1 MWRDDETDQVIHELL
16 CCQVRER
23 ARRLEHPILVV
34 LDTQAFMRLLGSL
47 PHDRSGPGE
56 TGAGRRK
63 RGLAVDMVGL
73 VIAVAVLA
81 ANRILAVSNEVI
93 GSAGPAVWH
102 GSPEPFGSAGEVGD
116 VRCDEQ
122 GDRER
127 MRARIRAGDREA
139 FAALYEEYARAVYNH
154 AYRLS
159 GDWSTAEEVLSET
172 FLAAWRTRHAV
183 EPEGDS
189 LRPWLLGIA
198 TNKAR
203 NANRG
208 TGRRLA
214 FLARHTAPEP
224 VADIADATVGR
235 IDDTR
240 RLAAVRQALGG
251 LRRKEREVLVL
262 CVWSGLDYA
271 EAAKALG
278 IPVGTVRSRLS
289 RARTR
294 LRRLTDGELGR
305 TPEGPAREA
314 RLGEAVRSGREP
326 RPSGR
331 EPRPGRGEVES
342 RAAFVAL
349 PIQEE
354 AR

>member
-1 MWRDDETDQVIHELL
+1 MS
-16 CCQVRER
+16 C
-23 ARRLEHPILVV
+23 
-34 LDTQAFMRLLGSL
+34 
-47 PHDRSGPGE
+47 
-56 TGAGRRK
+56 
-63 RGLAVDMVGL
+63 
-73 VIAVAVLA
+73 
-81 ANRILAVSNEVI
+81 NEQ
-93 GSAGPAVWH
+93 
-102 GSPEPFGSAGEVGD
+102 E
-116 VRCDEQ
+116 
-122 GDRER
+122 DRER

-154 AYRLS
+154 AYRLT

-198 TNKAR
+198 TNRAR

-214 FLARHTAPEP
+214 FLARRPAPEP
-224 VADIADATVGR
+224 VADIADATAGR
-235 IDDTR
+235 VDDAR
-240 RLAAVRQALGG
+240 RLAAVRQALDG
-251 LRRKEREVLVL
+251 LRRQEREVLVL

-271 EAAKALG
+271 GAAEALG

-289 RARTR
+289 RARDR
-294 LRRLTDGELGR
+294 LRRLTDVELGR
-305 TPEGPAREA
+305 TPGGSAWEA
-314 RLGEAVRSGREP
+314 RSGETGRSAG
-326 RPSGR
+326 
-331 EPRPGRGEVES
+331 EPRPGRGEVGS

>member
-1 MWRDDETDQVIHELL
+1 
-16 CCQVRER
+16 
-23 ARRLEHPILVV
+23 
-34 LDTQAFMRLLGSL
+34 
-47 PHDRSGPGE
+47 
-56 TGAGRRK
+56 
-63 RGLAVDMVGL
+63 
-73 VIAVAVLA
+73 
-81 ANRILAVSNEVI
+81 
-93 GSAGPAVWH
+93 
-102 GSPEPFGSAGEVGD
+102 
-116 VRCDEQ
+116 
-122 GDRER
+122 

-154 AYRLS
+154 AYRLT

-172 FLAAWRTRHAV
+172 FLAAWRTRQAI

-208 TGRRLA
+208 RGRRLA
-214 FLARHTAPEP
+214 FLARRPAPEP
-224 VADIADATVGR
+224 VADIADATAGR
-235 IDDTR
+235 VDDAR
-240 RLAAVRQALGG
+240 RLAAVQRALGG
-251 LRRKEREVLVL
+251 LRRQEREVLVL

-271 EAAKALG
+271 EAAEALG
-278 IPVGTVRSRLS
+278 VPVGTVRSRLS
-289 RARTR
+289 RARTPAAPH
-294 LRRLTDGELGR
+294 TDDELGR
-305 TPEGPAREA
+305 APDGPAREA
-314 RLGEAVRSGREP
+314 RGGERGARSGERGTRGGEREAPAGERGARAGERGAVAGDAVRF
-326 RPSGR
+326 GR

>member
-1 MWRDDETDQVIHELL
+1 
-16 CCQVRER
+16 
-23 ARRLEHPILVV
+23 
-34 LDTQAFMRLLGSL
+34 
-47 PHDRSGPGE
+47 
-56 TGAGRRK
+56 
-63 RGLAVDMVGL
+63 
-73 VIAVAVLA
+73 
-81 ANRILAVSNEVI
+81 
-93 GSAGPAVWH
+93 
-102 GSPEPFGSAGEVGD
+102 
-116 VRCDEQ
+116 
-122 GDRER
+122 

-154 AYRLS
+154 AYRLT

-189 LRPWLLGIA
+189 LRPWLFGIA

-208 TGRRLA
+208 IGRRLA
-214 FLARHTAPEP
+214 FLARRPAPEP
-224 VADIADATVGR
+224 VTDIADAAAGR
-235 IDDTR
+235 VDDTR
-240 RLAAVRQALGG
+240 RIAAVRQALGG
-251 LRRKEREVLVL
+251 LRRQEREVLAL

-271 EAAKALG
+271 EAAEALG

-289 RARTR
+289 RARNR
-294 LRRLTDGELGR
+294 LRRLTDEELGR
-305 TPEGPAREA
+305 TPDGSAREA
-314 RLGEAVRSGREP
+314 RPGEAVRSGTEP
-326 RPSGR
+326 RPR
-331 EPRPGRGEVES
+331 RGEAEG

>member
-1 MWRDDETDQVIHELL
+1 
-16 CCQVRER
+16 
-23 ARRLEHPILVV
+23 
-34 LDTQAFMRLLGSL
+34 
-47 PHDRSGPGE
+47 
-56 TGAGRRK
+56 
-63 RGLAVDMVGL
+63 
-73 VIAVAVLA
+73 
-81 ANRILAVSNEVI
+81 
-93 GSAGPAVWH
+93 
-102 GSPEPFGSAGEVGD
+102 
-116 VRCDEQ
+116 
-122 GDRER
+122 

-154 AYRLS
+154 AYRLT

-172 FLAAWRTRHAV
+172 FLAAWRTRQAI

-208 TGRRLA
+208 RGRRLA
-214 FLARHTAPEP
+214 FLARRPAPEP
-224 VADIADATVGR
+224 VADIADATAGR
-235 IDDTR
+235 VDDAR
-240 RLAAVRQALGG
+240 RLAAVQRALGG
-251 LRRKEREVLVL
+251 LRRQEREVLVL

-271 EAAKALG
+271 EAAEALG
-278 IPVGTVRSRLS
+278 VPVGTVRSRLS

-294 LRRLTDGELGR
+294 LRRLTDEEL
-305 TPEGPAREA
+305 GPAREA
-314 RLGEAVRSGREP
+314 RGGERGAPAGERGARAGDAVRF
-326 RPSGR
+326 GR

>member
-1 MWRDDETDQVIHELL
+1 
-16 CCQVRER
+16 
-23 ARRLEHPILVV
+23 
-34 LDTQAFMRLLGSL
+34 
-47 PHDRSGPGE
+47 
-56 TGAGRRK
+56 
-63 RGLAVDMVGL
+63 
-73 VIAVAVLA
+73 
-81 ANRILAVSNEVI
+81 
-93 GSAGPAVWH
+93 
-102 GSPEPFGSAGEVGD
+102 
-116 VRCDEQ
+116 
-122 GDRER
+122 
-127 MRARIRAGDREA
+127 MRARIRAGDHDA
-139 FAALYEEYARAVYNH
+139 FAALYEEYARLVYNH

-172 FLAAWRTRHAV
+172 FLAAWRNRHSV

-203 NANRG
+203 NAGRG

-214 FLARHTAPEP
+214 FLARRPAPEP
-224 VADIADATVGR
+224 VADIADATAGR
-235 IDDTR
+235 VDDAR
-240 RLAAVRQALGG
+240 RLAEVRRALDG
-251 LRRKEREVLVL
+251 LRRQEREVLVL

-271 EAAKALG
+271 EAAEALG

-294 LRRLTDGELGR
+294 LRRLTDEEHRRAPDGK
-305 TPEGPAREA
+305 TAGPAREA
-314 RLGEAVRSGREP
+314 SGPAREAQPGDTARS
-326 RPSGR
+326 SGR
-331 EPRPGRGEVES
+331 EPRPGRGEVGS

>member
-1 MWRDDETDQVIHELL
+1 
-16 CCQVRER
+16 
-23 ARRLEHPILVV
+23 
-34 LDTQAFMRLLGSL
+34 
-47 PHDRSGPGE
+47 
-56 TGAGRRK
+56 
-63 RGLAVDMVGL
+63 
-73 VIAVAVLA
+73 
-81 ANRILAVSNEVI
+81 
-93 GSAGPAVWH
+93 
-102 GSPEPFGSAGEVGD
+102 
-116 VRCDEQ
+116 
-122 GDRER
+122 

-154 AYRLS
+154 AYRLT

-172 FLAAWRTRHAV
+172 FLAAWRTRQAI

-208 TGRRLA
+208 RGRRLA
-214 FLARHTAPEP
+214 FLARRPAPEP
-224 VADIADATVGR
+224 VADIADATAGR
-235 IDDTR
+235 VDDAR
-240 RLAAVRQALGG
+240 RLAAVQRALGG
-251 LRRKEREVLVL
+251 LRRQEREVLVL

-271 EAAKALG
+271 EAAEALG
-278 IPVGTVRSRLS
+278 VPVGTVRSRLS

-294 LRRLTDGELGR
+294 LRRLTDDELGR
-305 TPEGPAREA
+305 APDGPAREA
-314 RLGEAVRSGREP
+314 RGGERGARSGERGARAGERGAVAGDTVRFGREP
-326 RPSGR
+326 RL
-331 EPRPGRGEVES
+331 GRGEVES